1 MLRFAL
7 GLFLILLPVLELA
20 LLVKLGQ
27 AIGIWTTLALVV
39 GAFFLGAAII
49 SRQSTK
55 VLHQTLEAMS
65 EGRAPAASVVDGFFL
80 LTAGGLLLLP
90 GLISDVLAFLLL
102 VPPLRHAV
110 ARWSMRHALYR
121 VDLFHREEQ
130 EREAGVRRTQGGTYG
145 HRAGGQGGPVIDG
158 EFERLDETAAEPPRP
173 GERLLR

>member
-1 MLRFAL
+1 MLKFAL

-27 AIGIWTTLALVV
+27 AIGIWTTLALVI

-49 SRQSTK
+49 SQQSTK
-55 VLHQTLEAMS
+55 VLNQTLEAIS
-65 EGRAPAASVVDGFFL
+65 EGRTPAASVLDGLFL

-90 GLISDVLAFLLL
+90 GLISDALAFLLL

-121 VDLFHREEQ
+121 ADVFHREDQ
-130 EREAGVRRTQGGTYG
+130 ERDPGVRRTQSGTYA
-145 HRAGGQGGPVIDG
+145 HRFGEQGGPVIDG
-158 EFERLDETAAEPPRP
+158 EFERLDEAPTEPPRP